1 MVRQFMKGWH
11 NMNIKEVLQDIYLD
25 YVNNHLTVRGMAEYQ
40 GLNKDDLNILLD
52 LGEQI
57 AKGCYRTEDN

>member
-1 MVRQFMKGWH
+1 MKGWH

-25 YVNNHLTVRGMAEYQ
+25 YVNNHLT
-40 GLNKDDLNILLD
+40 

-57 AKGCYRTEDN
+57 AKGCYKTEDN

>member
-1 MVRQFMKGWH
+1 
-11 NMNIKEVLQDIYLD
+11 MNIKEVLQDIYLD
-25 YVNNHLTVRGMAEYQ
+25 YVNGHLTVRGMAEYQ

-57 AKGCYRTEDN
+57 AKGCYKTEDN